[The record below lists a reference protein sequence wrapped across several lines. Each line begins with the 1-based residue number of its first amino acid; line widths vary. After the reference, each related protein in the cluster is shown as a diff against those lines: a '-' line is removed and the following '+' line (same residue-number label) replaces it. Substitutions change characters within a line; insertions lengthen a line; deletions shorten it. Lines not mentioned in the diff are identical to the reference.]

1 MSYTADLESRSTTGW
16 TIKHL
21 NVFSPPLNADSV
33 ILAMKKIV
41 SEQQRHQE
49 LNYGPEALEQTK
61 VKFNINNESSPRNNL
76 PALPLM
82 WDSLESD
89 TESLVQEK
97 EYQRGLQMRV
107 DLSAEEN
114 PKHHEHKTDSEE
126 PEGLD
131 VYDSLDLKPKQVKG
145 PPKPQR

>member
-1 MSYTADLESRSTTGW
+1 
-16 TIKHL
+16 
-21 NVFSPPLNADSV
+21 
-33 ILAMKKIV
+33 
-41 SEQQRHQE
+41 
-49 LNYGPEALEQTK
+49 
-61 VKFNINNESSPRNNL
+61 
-76 PALPLM
+76 M